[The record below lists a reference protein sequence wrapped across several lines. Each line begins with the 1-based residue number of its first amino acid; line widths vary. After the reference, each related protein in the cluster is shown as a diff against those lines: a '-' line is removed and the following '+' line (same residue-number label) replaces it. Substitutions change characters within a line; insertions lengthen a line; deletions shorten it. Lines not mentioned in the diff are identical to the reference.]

1 MGLDIV
7 EMVIALE
14 TEFGVQL
21 PAHELRNMETVGE
34 LFDCVVAHA
43 GGPDPNKPTRFRG
56 PTWNRYLD
64 VIEKETGARRA
75 DLRPEARFI
84 RDLGLA

>member
-21 PAHELRNMETVGE
+21 PEHELRNMETVGE
-34 LFDCVVAHA
+34 LFDCVLAHT
-43 GGPDPNKPTRFRG
+43 GGSDPNNPTQFSG
-56 PTWNRYLD
+56 SSWNRYLD
-64 VIEKETGARRA
+64 VIERETGARRA

-84 RDLGLA
+84 HDLGLA